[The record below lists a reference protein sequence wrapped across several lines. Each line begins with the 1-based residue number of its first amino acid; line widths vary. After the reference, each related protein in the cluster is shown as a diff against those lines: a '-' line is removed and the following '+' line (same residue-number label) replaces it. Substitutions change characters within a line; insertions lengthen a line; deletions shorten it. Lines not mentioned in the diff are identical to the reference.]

1 MAQDMEGKRF
11 IGLIM
16 VTMTLQEEKPKVE
29 VGEACKEVDV
39 KDRQACRMWTGSTQ
53 YGAVRDGTQE
63 QVMDRFGVRM
73 DHMKMIR
80 TRTMIHGTIKG
91 K

>member
-1 MAQDMEGKRF
+1 
-11 IGLIM
+11 M
-16 VTMTLQEEKPKVE
+16 VTMTLQEEKPKEE
-29 VGEACKEVDV
+29 VGRSSWTAE
-39 KDRQACRMWTGSTQ
+39 DRDPQGLQ
-53 YGAVRDGTQE
+53 DGAVRDGTQE

>member
-1 MAQDMEGKRF
+1 
-11 IGLIM
+11 M

-53 YGAVRDGTQE
+53 DGAVRNGTSNGQDRQDGSHE
-63 QVMDRFGVRM
+63 DNMNKDDDPWNDKRQVN
-73 DHMKMIR
+73 MKDQ
-80 TRTMIHGTIKG
+80 TRPGRLEYE
-91 K
+91 